1 MEMIATAEGLGRVD
15 GDCIQLLSTEFAD
28 FAEPLRSGLSLDDL
42 SSYPV
47 RREIAYSDATVVAP
61 LGRRA
66 TTWGVGSNYVREGAS
81 PTRRGGLP
89 TFFMKAPSSLADP
102 DAEIWA
108 PGAMAAEFD
117 YEGEV
122 AVVIGKEAFDVS
134 EAEVWSHIAAITA
147 ANDSTARDVMKATGN
162 PALAKSFPETA
173 SVGPTLMPLS
183 DVPDRDAVSVRS
195 WVNGELRQDSST
207 THLIYSIPELISL
220 LSRFVRLMPGDVLL
234 TGGPEGR
241 GVDSGRFLVADD
253 IVSISVAGMRPLTN
267 TVRSRPRA
275 LTLPELV
282 KAK

>member
-1 MEMIATAEGLGRVD
+1 MEMIATADGLGRVD
-15 GDCIQLLSTEFAD
+15 GDVIQLLSTEFSD
-28 FAEPLRSGLSLDDL
+28 LAEPLRRGLSLGDL
-42 SSYPV
+42 SAYPV
-47 RREIAYSDATVVAP
+47 RGEIPFSAAKIVTP
-61 LGRRA
+61 LGRGA
-66 TTWGVGSNYVREGAS
+66 VTWGVGSNYARAGAK
-81 PTRRGGLP
+81 PTRNGGLP

-102 DAEIWA
+102 NADIWA

-122 AVVIGKEAFDVS
+122 AVVIGQPAFDVS
-134 EAEVWSHIAAITA
+134 EADAWSHIAGIAA

-162 PALAKSFPETA
+162 PALAKSFPEA
-173 SVGPTLMPLS
+173 AAIGPTILPLS
-183 DVPDRDAVSVRS
+183 DVADRDAIAVRS

-207 THLIYSIPELISL
+207 AHLLYSIPELVSL